1 MNNKTLTLLALAA
14 LSAGTLSARGEY
26 DEIARLQ
33 AMNERVQGIR
43 SMADGEHYTTLENN
57 DIRRYAY
64 ATASEGVSL
73 LPSPAPNL
81 AISDYAFSPDERMI
95 LIASGRTPI
104 YRHSYTTQYHLL
116 ADGRIRPVLQEAEAP
131 RDASF
136 SPDGRKIAYS
146 DRNDLYVWDIATGK
160 TQRITDDG
168 AWNAVINGTTDWVYE
183 EEFGTTRAYAF
194 SPDGGQLAFL
204 RFDES
209 EVPLMEMMRFDGKL
223 YNEAYSFKYPKAG
236 EKNSAVQLWV
246 ADLATGRK
254 HRIDTGGETDQYI
267 PRIGYTPDGRLWF
280 YRLNRRQNTFEMVLC
295 EPHGGQ
301 RVIYEERAQQYVERV
316 DDGTVTFVDKDRFLV
331 RQESHTGYMH
341 LYLYSI
347 RRGFL
352 AQVTK
357 GDWEVTDVA
366 GTDGKRV
373 WYLSTETS
381 PLRRNLYSV
390 RLDGTQKRRL
400 TTGEGFYTIAPSADM
415 KYYISTFSNA
425 ATPNRVEI
433 CDGEGNPVRLLA
445 DSKALR
451 DELAAAN
458 RPQKEFFT
466 FATERGDTLNAY
478 IVKPRGFDP
487 SQRYPVLLTQYS
499 GPGSQSVRDRW
510 SLDWED
516 ALADKG
522 YIVVCADGRGTGFRG
537 EKFKKQTYGRLGALE
552 VEDQLSLARYM
563 AAQPYAD
570 PARIGIYGWS
580 YGGFMALSCA
590 LKGHGLFKMAIAVAP
605 VTSWRYYDSIY
616 TEIYNN
622 LPQYNASG
630 YDDNS
635 PLNFARM
642 LDDTKTRL
650 LIIHGTADD
659 NVHFQNTVEMT
670 RALNRCGKQYD
681 MMVYP
686 DQNHSM
692 QPHDTSNVRQKMIRY
707 TLDNL

>member
-14 LSAGTLSARGEY
+14 LSAGSLSARGKY

-146 DRNDLYVWDIATGK
+146 DRNDLYVCDIATGK
-160 TQRITDDG
+160 TRRITDDG

-254 HRIDTGGETDQYI
+254 HRIDTGGEADQYI

-357 GDWEVTDVA
+357 GAWEVTAVV

-390 RLDGTQKRRL
+390 RLDGKDKRRL
-400 TTGEGFYTIAPSADM
+400 TQGEGYYSIAPSRGM
-415 KYYISTFSNA
+415 KYCISTFSNA
-425 ATPNRVEI
+425 STPNRVEV
-433 CDGEGNPVRLLA
+433 CDAEGNTVRTLC
-445 DSKALR
+445 DSRRLR
-451 DELAAAN
+451 EELAASG
-458 RPQKEFFT
+458 RPVKEFFT
-466 FATERGDTLNAY
+466 FTTERGDTLNAY

-487 SQRYPVLLTQYS
+487 SKRYPVLLTQYS
-499 GPGSQSVRDRW
+499 GPGSQQVADRW

-537 EKFKKQTYGRLGALE
+537 ERFKKQTYGRLGALE
-552 VEDQLSLARYM
+552 VEDQLSTARYM
-563 AAQPYAD
+563 ASQPWVD

-580 YGGFMALSCA
+580 YGGFMAASCA
-590 LKGHGLFKMAIAVAP
+590 LKGHGLFRMAIAVAP
-605 VTSWRYYDSIY
+605 VTSWRYYDTIY

-622 LPQYNASG
+622 LPQYNAAG

-635 PLNFARM
+635 PINFARM

-650 LIIHGTADD
+650 LLIHGTADD
-659 NVHFQNTVEMT
+659 NVHFQNTVEMA
-670 RALNRCGKQYD
+670 RALNRAGKQYD

-692 QPHDTSNVRQKMIRY
+692 MPDDTRNVRQKMIDY
-707 TLDNL
+707 TLEHL